1 MKITSHILD
10 TALGKPAAGV
20 RVMLFA
26 RRDGAWTE
34 IGAGVSDANGRVA
47 DLLVGAAGDPPGA
60 ECKLIFDTAA
70 YQRKVGAP
78 VFHPRVEIAFCV
90 GDGGDGGGDGDGN
103 SNGDGNGDSGAHYHI
118 PLLLSPFGYTTYR
131 GS

>member
-20 RVMLFA
+20 RVALAA
-26 RRDGAWTE
+26 RGEAGEWTE
-34 IGAGVSDANGRVA
+34 IGAGISDANGRVA
-47 DLLVGAAGDPPGA
+47 DLLAGAGAGAGDGEIPGR
-60 ECKLIFDTAA
+60 ECKLTFDTAA

-90 GDGGDGGGDGDGN
+90 GDGVDGNGDGDG
-103 SNGDGNGDSGAHYHI
+103 DGGNVHYHI

>member
-20 RVMLFA
+20 RVALAA
-26 RRDGAWTE
+26 RGEAGEWTE
-34 IGAGVSDANGRVA
+34 IGAGISDANGRVA
-47 DLLVGAAGDPPGA
+47 DLLAGAGDGEIPGR
-60 ECKLIFDTAA
+60 ECKLTFDTAA

-90 GDGGDGGGDGDGN
+90 GDGV
-103 SNGDGNGDSGAHYHI
+103 DGNGGSDNAHYHI